1 MFNGHSSGFIVL
13 AWDLTSKN
21 CLSWTPFATGY
32 LQKLCYT
39 NSVWVW
45 HIQRW
50 YLWEKW
56 SGDNKF
62 TRECLWVRCA
72 QKCSITC
79 IMEIT
84 DHVSYF
90 VRVGSC
96 LVFKCLGVYFAFWL
110 SSLSLS
116 LFLFLSLWLSFSF
129 SLFDSLSRSFPFF
142 LFLSLS
148 LSFFL
153 FLSLSFSFFL
163 FLSLSFSF
171 FLFLSLS
178 FSFFLFI
185 SLSSLS
191 FSFFFSLS
199 LSLSLHRHPEG
210 WLCLLSMLFATFR
223 SWNLP
228 FCKPTF
234 WMGRPNII
242 LQVFACWD
250 LCAGALH
257 DLQHSVREQ
266 T

>member
-21 CLSWTPFATGY
+21 CLSWPPFATGY

-62 TRECLWVRCA
+62 TRECLWVHCA

-90 VRVGSC
+90 VWVGSC

-110 SSLSLS
+110 SSLSLF
-116 LFLFLSLWLSFSF
+116 LFLFLSLWLSF
-129 SLFDSLSRSFPFF
+129 
-142 LFLSLS
+142 
-148 LSFFL
+148 SFFL

-178 FSFFLFI
+178 
-185 SLSSLS
+185 
-191 FSFFFSLS
+191 
-199 LSLSLHRHPEG
+199 LSLSLHRHPVPRAG
-210 WLCLLSMLFATFR
+210 
-223 SWNLP
+223 
-228 FCKPTF
+228 
-234 WMGRPNII
+234 
-242 LQVFACWD
+242 
-250 LCAGALH
+250 CAYFPCS
-257 DLQHSVREQ
+257 LQHLGAGTFHFASQHFGWGDPTSSCKSLHVG
-266 T
+266 TCVLALCMTCNIV

>member
-129 SLFDSLSRSFPFF
+129 FP
-142 LFLSLS
+142 
-148 LSFFL
+148 
-153 FLSLSFSFFL
+153 FLSLSFSFFI

-185 SLSSLS
+185 SLLLFLSLS
-191 FSFFFSLS
+191 FS

>member
-110 SSLSLS
+110 SSLSL
-116 LFLFLSLWLSFSF
+116 FFSF
-129 SLFDSLSRSFPFF
+129 SLFDSLSLSLSLTLF

-148 LSFFL
+148 FSFFL
-153 FLSLSFSFFL
+153 FLYLSFSFFL

-191 FSFFFSLS
+191 FSFFLS
-199 LSLSLHRHPEG
+199 LSLSL
-210 WLCLLSMLFATFR
+210 CLSIAIPR
-223 SWNLP
+223 A
-228 FCKPTF
+228 
-234 WMGRPNII
+234 G
-242 LQVFACWD
+242 
-250 LCAGALH
+250 CAYFPCS
-257 DLQHSVREQ
+257 LQHLGAGTFHFASQHFGWGDPTSSCRSLHVG
-266 T
+266 TCVLALCMTCNIV